1 MRELFCPFVKLLGFQ
16 DCPRPDRQHQ
26 DCPTEIALFRDPPH
40 TMDGCWRTRARLRA
54 AKALHTTGR
63 QTIPHQNRRVF
74 IQQRPNGMPTLSDF
88 GIATETIDHVPEG
101 HAVVKVDTLSIDA
114 WIRTTLSDGGLHET
128 GDLGS
133 TIRAFGVGQVVES
146 KDKSLKE
153 GDWVYG
159 LLSAQTHAL
168 MPAKALTKVSPQ
180 PGIAPSAFV
189 GPLGITTGIT
199 AWVGLIAVGNVQA
212 GEVVLVSG
220 AAGAVGSCVVQL
232 AKARGARVIGIAGGP
247 EKCAYLVNDIGA
259 DAAIDY
265 KTGDVGGQIRA
276 LAPDGIDV
284 FFDNVGGE
292 ILDAA
297 LDNLRET
304 GGSRVVICGAISQY
318 QNFDDVRGPK
328 LYLRLA
334 ERNAA
339 MLGFVVSHHAA
350 RFGEAMA
357 EISALILNSKMN
369 LREHVVEPIDR
380 FPDALLMLFDG
391 SHIGN
396 LVVRP

>member
-1 MRELFCPFVKLLGFQ
+1 MVPLANVC
-16 DCPRPDRQHQ
+16 
-26 DCPTEIALFRDPPH
+26 
-40 TMDGCWRTRARLRA
+40 
-54 AKALHTTGR
+54 
-63 QTIPHQNRRVF
+63 
-74 IQQRPNGMPTLSDF
+74 
-88 GIATETIDHVPEG
+88 HVPG
-101 HAVVKVDTLSIDA
+101 
-114 WIRTTLSDGGLHET
+114 
-128 GDLGS
+128 
-133 TIRAFGVGQVVES
+133 
-146 KDKSLKE
+146 
-153 GDWVYG
+153 
-159 LLSAQTHAL
+159 
-168 MPAKALTKVSPQ
+168 
-180 PGIAPSAFV
+180 
-189 GPLGITTGIT
+189 
-199 AWVGLIAVGNVQA
+199 
-212 GEVVLVSG
+212 
-220 AAGAVGSCVVQL
+220 
-232 AKARGARVIGIAGGP
+232 GIAGGP
-247 EKCAYLVNDIGA
+247 EKCAYLVNEIGA

-328 LYLRLA
+328 LYLRIA

-357 EISALILNSKMN
+357 EISALILESRIN
-369 LREHVVEPIDR
+369 LREHVVAPIDH